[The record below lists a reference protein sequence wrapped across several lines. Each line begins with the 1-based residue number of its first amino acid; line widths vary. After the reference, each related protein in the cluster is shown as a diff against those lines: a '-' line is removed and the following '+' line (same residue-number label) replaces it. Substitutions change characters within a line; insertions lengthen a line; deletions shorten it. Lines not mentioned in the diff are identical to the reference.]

1 MAITVVEAGRLG
13 GRKVLRTRGP
23 DFFVGIGRKGQA
35 AMRKKYAGRASEWG
49 RLGGR
54 PRKLKLQEAG
64 EQGK

>member
-13 GRKVLRTRGP
+13 GRKVLRTRGR

-49 RLGGR
+49 QFGVALGS
-54 PRKLKLQEAG
+54 
-64 EQGK
+64 